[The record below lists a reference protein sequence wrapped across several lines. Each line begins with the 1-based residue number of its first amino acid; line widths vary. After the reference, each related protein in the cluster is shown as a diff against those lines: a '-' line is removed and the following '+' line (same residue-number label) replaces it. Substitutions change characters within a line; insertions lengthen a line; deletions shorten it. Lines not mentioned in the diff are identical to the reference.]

1 MLHSNDEILP
11 VNPVDS
17 KTIWPEVA
25 DKTLL
30 FLQFL
35 ESHKPHKEP
44 SIEERLNLFTVWKF
58 NLFDKPVVTLA
69 VVKEANVLR

>member
-1 MLHSNDEILP
+1 MMKFCQSTQLILKLYGLKSQIRP
-11 VNPVDS
+11 QV
-17 KTIWPEVA
+17 
-25 DKTLL
+25 L

>member
-35 ESHKPHKEP
+35 ESHKPHKGP
-44 SIEERLNLFTVWKF
+44 SIEEIKYLICSLFGNSFRLTNLW
-58 NLFDKPVVTLA
+58 LHLQ
-69 VVKEANVLR
+69 L